1 MSLRKSKTRQISNLV
16 KGNVIFF
23 IYIPLHHFWRPLY
36 WGHTALHPQCQSW
49 AANLC
54 KAPAKTDDDTST
66 QITNANTMNTSAYDM
81 LRDVLGHSHL
91 DAVTALNVN
100 ICHSKVLHLQFLDR
114 QAWEIEGR
122 RSLPQG
128 VFSLHFFLLFFFH
141 QQAFCLFQQFAL
153 RVSRGK
159 GERGVR

>member
-1 MSLRKSKTRQISNLV
+1 MVYHFFHTS
-16 KGNVIFF
+16 FF
-23 IYIPLHHFWRPLY
+23 IYIPLLHFWWLLY
-36 WGHTALHPQCQSW
+36 WGHSALHPQCQSCG
-49 AANLC
+49 ANLY

-66 QITNANTMNTSAYDM
+66 QVTNANTMSTSAYDM
-81 LRDVLGHSHL
+81 LRDVLGRSHL
-91 DAVTALNVN
+91 AAVAALNVN
-100 ICHSKVLHLQFLDR
+100 ICNSKVLHLQLLDR

-159 GERGVR
+159 VEKGVR